1 MICTVR
7 SKHGGPKIGDDNNYV
22 YQLGRKCSAK
32 KTYWKCEIG
41 EQKPRLHAS
50 LVNGNTAV
58 LQILCEQSSLPT
70 HQNQKFTKLC
80 QTQKLA
86 NNSQQSLRALMM
98 ASLANLDTTAC
109 SVCPVK
115 ASLPNL
121 SHDIRNWR
129 QKKSQAPSMLP
140 KEMAM

>member
-1 MICTVR
+1 
-7 SKHGGPKIGDDNNYV
+7 
-22 YQLGRKCSAK
+22 
-32 KTYWKCEIG
+32 
-41 EQKPRLHAS
+41 
-50 LVNGNTAV
+50 
-58 LQILCEQSSLPT
+58 
-70 HQNQKFTKLC
+70 
-80 QTQKLA
+80 
-86 NNSQQSLRALMM
+86 MM